1 MRTAAETE
9 RPSAFQRALVRLARR
24 DHSEAELRRVLARK
38 GYETEEIDEAL
49 ERLRDRRFVDDAS
62 FATRFARSRMTL
74 RGQGRNRI
82 RQALRQRGVDRQL
95 VESGLEHAAED
106 VSEAEVLDDVARRYW
121 RTHTRDEPEQRLR
134 RLSAHLYRRGFPGA
148 LIFERLR
155 ALWPSW
161 SDALAGDD
169 PVDDTDF

>member
-1 MRTAAETE
+1 VRTGAETE
-9 RPSAFQRALVRLARR
+9 GPSAFQRALARLARR
-24 DHSEAELRRVLARK
+24 DHSEAELRRVLERK
-38 GYETEEIDEAL
+38 GHQTDEIDEAL
-49 ERLRDRRFVDDAS
+49 ARLRERRFVDDAS
-62 FATRFARSRMTL
+62 YATRFARTRMSL

-82 RQALRQRGVDRQL
+82 RQALRQRGVDRQV
-95 VESGLEHAAED
+95 VERGLEDAASD

-121 RTHTRDEPEQRLR
+121 RTHQRDEPERRLR
-134 RLSAHLYRRGFPGA
+134 RLSDHLYRRGFPGS

-169 PVDDTDF
+169 PVDEADF